1 MRREQGERLQ
11 LGRLMHI
18 FEDCLGD
25 ADPVVGAGA
34 TADLVENQQTPRRG
48 MRQDVG
54 GLHHLHHE
62 GGEPARQLIVG
73 AHPGKDAVTQTND
86 GARGRDEAADL
97 GQRHDD
103 PGLPEIG
110 RLAGHVRPTQEYD
123 RAVRAKTNVVW
134 DEPARSECGLD
145 QRVASTDEL
154 YALLVT
160 HDRLNPT
167 LPSRDSGQ
175 RGDRV
180 ELAEPCRRIE
190 QVAPRGC
197 DPPAELSEELMLAR
211 DRRALGVE
219 DQRLFFFELLRDVAL
234 AIDQRLLAH
243 VFGRDRLTV
252 RVAHLEV
259 VAEYLV
265 EPDFQGP
272 DPAAMWCGLLEPAD
286 PVSGRPRA
294 GPDAVQLGVEAGP
307 KYAAILE
314 RGWQLVYQGGR
325 QDARNLVEGRW
336 WQRRGQL
343 RPLRRDAPDARQRA
357 QGFAQRQQ
365 VARCREA
372 LADASS
378 DSLQVGQVTKL
389 DLQPAARER
398 ILQEHADPIQSL
410 LESLAVT

>member
-1 MRREQGERLQ
+1 MRREQGQRLQ
-11 LGRLMHI
+11 LGRLMHV

-34 TADLVENQQTPRRG
+34 TASLVANHSPPRRG
-48 MRQDVG
+48 RRQGAG
-54 GLHHLHHE
+54 GLHHLPPE
-62 GGEPARQLIVG
+62 GGEPGRQLIVG
-73 AHPGKDAVTQTND
+73 ADPGKDAVTQTND
-86 GARGRDEAADL
+86 GPLGRDEAADL
-97 GQRHDD
+97 GQQHDD

-145 QRVASTDEL
+145 QRVASTDDL
-154 YALLVT
+154 DARLVT
-160 HDRLNPT
+160 QDRPHPT
-167 LPSRDSGQ
+167 LPSRDAGQ

-197 DPPAELSEELMLAR
+197 DPSAELSEELMLAR

-219 DQRLFFFELLRDVAL
+219 DQRLFFFELWRDVAL
-234 AIDQRLLAH
+234 AIDQRLLAQ

-265 EPDFQGP
+265 EADFQGP
-272 DPAAMWCGLLEPAD
+272 DPAALSFGLLEAAD
-286 PVSGRPRA
+286 PVSGRTRA

-307 KYAAILE
+307 NYAPILV
-314 RGWQLVYQGGR
+314 RGWQLVCQGG
-325 QDARNLVEGRW
+325 
-336 WQRRGQL
+336 GQVASIL
-343 RPLRRDAPDARQRA
+343 HDAPRWQ
-357 QGFAQRQQ
+357 
-365 VARCREA
+365 
-372 LADASS
+372 
-378 DSLQVGQVTKL
+378 
-389 DLQPAARER
+389 
-398 ILQEHADPIQSL
+398 
-410 LESLAVT
+410 